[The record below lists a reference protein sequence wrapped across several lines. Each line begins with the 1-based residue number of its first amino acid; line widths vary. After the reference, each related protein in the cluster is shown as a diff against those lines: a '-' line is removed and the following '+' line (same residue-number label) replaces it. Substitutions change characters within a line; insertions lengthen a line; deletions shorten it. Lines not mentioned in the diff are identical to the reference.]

1 MLHELKTRR
10 PYFTHIINGW
20 KTFEAR
26 KDDRNFKPGDAIKLV
41 EILDVAYGLGPTHPT
56 GRELLCNITYK
67 LRGEEFGIMPGYCI
81 LGIEVVAKSAKLHL
95 IKRALLWI
103 KNKFN

>member
-1 MLHELKTRR
+1 MLHELKCLR
-10 PYFTHIINGW
+10 PYFIHVRIGW

-26 KDDRNFKPGDAIKLV
+26 KDDRNFKPGEGIKLIEV
-41 EILDVAYGLGPTHPT
+41 VQVGQSGTRET
-56 GRELLCNITYK
+56 GRIMVCNIIYK

-95 IKRALLWI
+95 AQRALLWI